1 MKQIFNIDGE
11 VYSFL
16 QKIYQMM
23 LLNLLIIFS
32 SLPIITVP
40 CALITGYQL
49 LKEYNQQEV
58 TLTKYFMLFRKNL
71 ILSFRLIIA
80 FWVIFFLLFL
90 LLAFT

>member
-49 LKEYNQQEV
+49 LKEYNQ
-58 TLTKYFMLFRKNL
+58 
-71 ILSFRLIIA
+71 
-80 FWVIFFLLFL
+80 
-90 LLAFT
+90 